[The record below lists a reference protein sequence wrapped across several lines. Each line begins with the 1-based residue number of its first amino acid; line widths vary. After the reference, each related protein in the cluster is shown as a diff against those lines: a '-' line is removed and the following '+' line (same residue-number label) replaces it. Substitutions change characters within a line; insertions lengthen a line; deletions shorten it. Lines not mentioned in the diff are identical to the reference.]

1 MAAAT
6 EGVAVK
12 TAIVTGGYGVLG
24 ASLASGLA
32 ASGVRVAILGRRR
45 DAAEAQAERIRA
57 DGGDA
62 TVLVADVLDEAQM
75 RAARD
80 EALDAW
86 GRIDILVNTA
96 GGSVA
101 RSRNDSR
108 SIFEVPLDAFDE
120 VLRLNLHGSVIPT
133 MIIAESMAAARTG
146 CVINISSMAA
156 LRQLSG
162 VLGYSVAK
170 TGIDSFTRWMAV
182 ELARKFGDG
191 LRVNAIAPGFFVTTQ
206 NRDVL
211 LTPDGE
217 YTDRAGRRTAV
228 EVELTVKAAERL
240 RRIIGDLTLEYDR
253 VVYVTGDARVTAAV
267 RKAVHALG
275 EADRVELIDLA
286 AFALPAERP

>member
-6 EGVAVK
+6 EGLAGK

-57 DGGDA
+57 EGGEA
-62 TVLVADVLDEAQM
+62 TVLVADVLDEAQV

-80 EALDAW
+80 EALAAW

-96 GGSVA
+96 GGNVA

-108 SIFEVPLDAFDE
+108 SIFDVPLDAFDE
-120 VLRLNLHGSVIPT
+120 VLRLNLHGSVVPT
-133 MIIAESMAAARTG
+133 MIVAETMAAAGSG

-191 LRVNAIAPGFFVTTQ
+191 LRVNAIAPGFFVSTQ
-206 NRDVL
+206 NRGVML
-211 LTPDGE
+211 KPDGT
-217 YTDRAGRRTAV
+217 YTDRASRVIDHTPMGRFGRPEELLGAV
-228 EVELTVKAAERL
+228 RWLCSDQASF
-240 RRIIGDLTLEYDR
+240 
-253 VVYVTGDARVTAAV
+253 VTGAV
-267 RKAVHALG
+267 IPVDGGFSAYGGV
-275 EADRVELIDLA
+275 
-286 AFALPAERP
+286 